1 MLTKIN
7 NLSVKLNYNYIKIS
21 QLDKVKMAHNY
32 STRYQAKVNGNGSPD
47 PFQDKYLKYDSTGS
61 ISSDD
66 EDSDDLSSIDSD
78 SECSEEMFSDDSDN
92 SEDDVDLDESEA
104 RSHIKNIIKNALM
117 PKHKESKSKRD
128 VNSEETGGKVI
139 NLFLGEDDMEEEEE
153 EEENFLDTL
162 TPEEKKSFLKL
173 ENQIS
178 KINHKRV
185 PLRYQILRSHLPI
198 EIKAA
203 AIKRLESIQKMDETS
218 TEYHKMS
225 GWIDGLLNIPFNH
238 FVDNK
243 ISLETSKP
251 EEITDYLVNVKDKLD
266 ASVHGHVEAKST
278 LLEIVASWITN
289 PTATPTVIGLQGPP
303 GTGKTTL
310 IKDGV
315 AKALGRPFS
324 MFALGGATDASYLE
338 GHSYTYEGSTWGR
351 LAAILMET
359 KCMNP
364 VIFMDE
370 LDKVSETKHGEEIIG
385 VLTHLIDYSQNNCI
399 QDKYFSGIPLDFSKV
414 LFIFSFNSEEKL
426 NPILK
431 DRIHIIHTDS
441 CTRESKQVIAR
452 DYLIPK
458 ILANVK
464 FKKDDIIFPDETV
477 REIIDRYTDSESGVR
492 NLKRCLE
499 SVIMKLNTLRLTSQN
514 STIVNSPNSQL
525 IPYFLNNYKLPMT
538 ITSTVVDK
546 LIGKTSLATKGNE
559 KHLMMYL

>member
-1 MLTKIN
+1 MTHRYL
-7 NLSVKLNYNYIKIS
+7 
-21 QLDKVKMAHNY
+21 
-32 STRYQAKVNGNGSPD
+32 TRYQAKISGSPD
-47 PFQDKYLKYDSTGS
+47 PFQDKYLKYETDEVNTSDSD
-61 ISSDD
+61 SDNT
-66 EDSDDLSSIDSD
+66 DDLSSMDNESV
-78 SECSEEMFSDDSDN
+78 CTEEMFSYDSDN
-92 SEDDVDLDESEA
+92 AEESEDEVEDEEKLNEA
-104 RSHIKNIIKNALM
+104 KHHIKNLIKNAIT
-117 PKHKESKSKRD
+117 PSKRD
-128 VNSEETGGKVI
+128 RKEPEFSEEIGGKVI
-139 NLFLGEDDMEEEEE
+139 NLFLGEDQPEEVEEQ
-153 EEENFLDTL
+153 EENFLDTL
-162 TPEEKKSFLKL
+162 SPEEKQSLLQL

-178 KINHKRV
+178 KINHSRI
-185 PLRYQILRSHLPI
+185 PLRYQILRSHLPL

-203 AIKRLESIQKMDETS
+203 SIKRLESIQKMDDTS

-225 GWIDGLLNIPFNH
+225 GCIDGIINIPFNR

-243 ISLETSKP
+243 ISLESSSP
-251 EEITDYLVNVKDKLD
+251 DEITEYLVNVKEKLD

-338 GHSYTYEGSTWGR
+338 GHSYTYEGSMWGR
-351 LAAILMET
+351 LAGILMET

-399 QDKYFSGIPLDFSKV
+399 QDKYFAGIPLDFSKA
-414 LFIFSFNSEEKL
+414 LFIFSFNVEEKL

-431 DRIHIIHTDS
+431 DRIHVIHTDS
-441 CTRESKQVIAR
+441 FTRESKQIIAK

-458 ILANVK
+458 VLANVK
-464 FKKDDIIFPDETV
+464 FTKEQIIFPDETI
-477 REIIDRYTDSESGVR
+477 REIIDRYTDNESGVR

-499 SVIMKLNTLRLTSQN
+499 SIVMKLNTLRLTSQN
-514 STIVNSPNSQL
+514 PNIVNSPNSQL

-546 LIGKTSLATKGNE
+546 LIGKTSLANKGNG
-559 KHLMMYL
+559 KHLMMYS

>member
-1 MLTKIN
+1 MT
-7 NLSVKLNYNYIKIS
+7 
-21 QLDKVKMAHNY
+21 HRY
-32 STRYQAKVNGNGSPD
+32 STRYQTTLSGNISGSPD
-47 PFQDKYLKYDSTGS
+47 PFQDKYLKYDTTSS
-61 ISSDD
+61 VSSDS
-66 EDSDDLSSIDSD
+66 ETDSDSENTDDLSSMDSD
-78 SECSEEMFSDDSDN
+78 SVCSDDMFSHDSDN
-92 SEDDVDLDESEA
+92 TDDDLEAEEETEEKLSEA
-104 RSHIKNIIKNALM
+104 RNHIKNLIKSALQPTKKE
-117 PKHKESKSKRD
+117 PKLKRD
-128 VNSEETGGKVI
+128 AESEETGGKVI
-139 NLFLGEDDMEEEEE
+139 NLFLGEEQLEEEEVE
-153 EEENFLDTL
+153 EDYLDTL
-162 TPEEKKSFLKL
+162 TPEEKQSLLQL

-185 PLRYQILRSHLPI
+185 PLRYQILRSHLPL

-203 AIKRLESIQKMDETS
+203 AIKRLESIQKMDDTS

-225 GWIDGLLNIPFNH
+225 GWIDGLLNIPFNNY
-238 FVDNK
+238 VDNN
-243 ISLETSKP
+243 ISLETSTP
-251 EEITDYLVNVKDKLD
+251 EEITDYLVSVKDSLD

-338 GHSYTYEGSTWGR
+338 GHSYTYEGSMWGR
-351 LAAILMET
+351 LAGILMET

-399 QDKYFSGIPLDFSKV
+399 QDKYFAGIPLDFSKA
-414 LFIFSFNSEEKL
+414 LFIFSFNVEEKL

-458 ILANVK
+458 VLANVK
-464 FKKDDIIFPDETV
+464 FKKDEIIFPEETI
-477 REIIDRYTDSESGVR
+477 REIIDRYTDNESGVR

-499 SVIMKLNTLRLTSQN
+499 SVVMKLNTLRLTSQN
-514 STIVNSPNSQL
+514 PSIVNSPNSQL

-538 ITSTVVDK
+538 ITSTVVEK
-546 LIGKTSLATKGNE
+546 LIGKTSLAKKGDE

>member
-1 MLTKIN
+1 MSSETQSHKYMTRLQSKITGIN
-7 NLSVKLNYNYIKIS
+7 
-21 QLDKVKMAHNY
+21 
-32 STRYQAKVNGNGSPD
+32 PD
-47 PFQDKYLKYDSTGS
+47 PIPDKYLSYEFDSES
-61 ISSDD
+61 ESDSSDTD
-66 EDSDDLSSIDSD
+66 ELSSIGDDSVI
-78 SECSEEMFSDDSDN
+78 SEDMFSETDTASQS
-92 SEDDVDLDESEA
+92 SEDEEEVNLAKDQ
-104 RSHIKNIIKNALM
+104 IKNLIKNALL
-117 PKHKESKSKRD
+117 PKNKKSESTED
-128 VNSEETGGKVI
+128 DTDDNGGKVI
-139 NLFLGEDDMEEEEE
+139 NLFLGEEEEQVED
-153 EEENFLDTL
+153 EEENYLDTL
-162 TPEEKKSFLKL
+162 TPEEKQNLLRL

-178 KINHKRV
+178 KINHKRI

-198 EIKAA
+198 DVKAT

-225 GWIDGLLNIPFNH
+225 SWIDGLLSIPFNH
-238 FVDNK
+238 YNDSK
-243 ISLETSKP
+243 ISLDASTP
-251 EEITDYLVNVKDKLD
+251 EEITDYLVNVKEKLD
-266 ASVHGHVEAKST
+266 SSVYGHDEAKST

-324 MFALGGATDASYLE
+324 MMALGGATDASYLE

-351 LAAILMET
+351 LAGILMDT

-385 VLTHLIDYSQNNCI
+385 VLTHLIDYSQNNNI
-399 QDKYFSGIPLDFSKV
+399 QDKYFPGIPLDFSKA
-414 LFIFSFNSEEKL
+414 LFIFSFNVEEKL

-431 DRIHIIHTDS
+431 DRIHVIRTDNGTKDSKLIIA
-441 CTRESKQVIAR
+441 K

-464 FKKDDIIFPDETV
+464 FNKEDIVFTDETI
-477 REIIDRYTDSESGVR
+477 REMIERYTDGESGVR

-514 STIVNSPNSQL
+514 PTLGSSPNSQL
-525 IPYFLNNYKLPMT
+525 IPYYLNNYKLPMT
-538 ITSTVVDK
+538 ITSSVVEK
-546 LIGKTSLATKGNE
+546 LIGKTSLANKDTK
-559 KHLMMYL
+559 HYFMYS

>member
-1 MLTKIN
+1 MSSELPNHKYMTRLKSKLTGI
-7 NLSVKLNYNYIKIS
+7 
-21 QLDKVKMAHNY
+21 
-32 STRYQAKVNGNGSPD
+32 SPD
-47 PFQDKYLKYDSTGS
+47 VVSDKYLSYEFDSQS
-61 ISSDD
+61 
-66 EDSDDLSSIDSD
+66 DSDSSESDELSSIDENSV
-78 SECSEEMFSDDSDN
+78 CSEEMFSY
-92 SEDDVDLDESEA
+92 ESESESEVSDDENTTEA
-104 RSHIKNIIKNALM
+104 KDHIKNLIKNALGI
-117 PKHKESKSKRD
+117 PKRTKSENVQED
-128 VNSEETGGKVI
+128 TDDNNGKVI
-139 NLFLGEDDMEEEEE
+139 NLFLGEEEEQIED
-153 EEENFLDTL
+153 EEENYLDTL
-162 TPEEKKSFLKL
+162 TPEERQNLLRL

-178 KINHKRV
+178 KINHKRI

-198 EIKAA
+198 DVKAT

-225 GWIDGLLNIPFNH
+225 SWIDGLLSIPFNNYN
-238 FVDNK
+238 DPN
-243 ISLETSKP
+243 ISLECSAP
-251 EEITDYLVNVKDKLD
+251 EEITDYLVNVKEKLD
-266 ASVHGHVEAKST
+266 NSVYGHEEAKST

-324 MFALGGATDASYLE
+324 MMALGGATDASYLE

-351 LAAILMET
+351 LAGILMDT

-385 VLTHLIDYSQNNCI
+385 VLTHLIDYSQNNNI
-399 QDKYFSGIPLDFSKV
+399 QDKYFPGIPLDFSKA
-414 LFIFSFNSEEKL
+414 LFIFSFNVEEKL
-426 NPILK
+426 NPVLK
-431 DRIHIIHTDS
+431 DRIHVIRTDAGTKDSKLIIG
-441 CTRESKQVIAR
+441 K

-464 FKKDDIIFPDETV
+464 FNKEDIVFTDETI
-477 REIIDRYTDSESGVR
+477 RNIIERYTDGESGVR

-514 STIVNSPNSQL
+514 PTLGCSPNSQL
-525 IPYFLNNYKLPMT
+525 IPYYLNDYKLPMT
-538 ITSTVVDK
+538 ITSSVVEK
-546 LIGKTSLATKGNE
+546 LIGKTSLANKDTK
-559 KHLMMYL
+559 HHFMYS

>member
-1 MLTKIN
+1 MT
-7 NLSVKLNYNYIKIS
+7 
-21 QLDKVKMAHNY
+21 HRY
-32 STRYQAKVNGNGSPD
+32 STRYQSKLSGNSNISGSPD
-47 PFQDKYLKYDSTGS
+47 PFHDKYLKYDTA
-61 ISSDD
+61 SSVSSAS
-66 EDSDDLSSIDSD
+66 ETDSDSENTDDLSSIDSD
-78 SECSEEMFSDDSDN
+78 SVCSEEMFSYESDSAEEEVE
-92 SEDDVDLDESEA
+92 EDEEKLAEA
-104 RSHIKNIIKNALM
+104 RSHIKNLIKNALQ
-117 PKHKESKSKRD
+117 PAKKETKVKRD
-128 VNSEETGGKVI
+128 ADSEETGGKVI
-139 NLFLGEDDMEEEEE
+139 NLFLGEEQVEEEEQE
-153 EEENFLDTL
+153 EDYLDTL
-162 TPEEKKSFLKL
+162 TPEEKQSLLQL

-185 PLRYQILRSHLPI
+185 PLRYQILRSHLPL
-198 EIKAA
+198 EIKAT
-203 AIKRLESIQKMDETS
+203 AIKRLESIQKMDDTS

-225 GWIDGLLNIPFNH
+225 GWIDGLLSIPFNH
-238 FVDNK
+238 YVDNK
-243 ISLETSKP
+243 ISLETSTP

-315 AKALGRPFS
+315 ARALGRPFS

-338 GHSYTYEGSTWGR
+338 GHSYTYEGSMWGR
-351 LAAILMET
+351 LAGILMET

-399 QDKYFSGIPLDFSKV
+399 QDKYFSGIPLDFSKA
-414 LFIFSFNSEEKL
+414 LFIFSFNAEDKL

-431 DRIHIIHTDS
+431 DRIHVIRTDS

-464 FKKDDIIFPDETV
+464 FKKDDIIFPEETI
-477 REIIDRYTDSESGVR
+477 REIIDRFTDSESGVR

-499 SVIMKLNTLRLTSQN
+499 SVVMKLNTLRLTSQN
-514 STIVNSPNSQL
+514 PSIVNSPNSQL

-538 ITSTVVDK
+538 ITSTVVEK
-546 LIGKTSLATKGNE
+546 LIGKTSLAKKGDE

>member
-1 MLTKIN
+1 MT
-7 NLSVKLNYNYIKIS
+7 
-21 QLDKVKMAHNY
+21 HHY
-32 STRYQAKVNGNGSPD
+32 STRYQAKLSGNSNISGSPD
-47 PFQDKYLKYDSTGS
+47 PFQDKYLKYDTTSS
-61 ISSDD
+61 VSSDS
-66 EDSDDLSSIDSD
+66 ETDSDSENTDDLSSIDSD
-78 SECSEEMFSDDSDN
+78 SVCSEEMFSYESDN
-92 SEDDVDLDESEA
+92 NEDDLEAEDEDKVSEA
-104 RSHIKNIIKNALM
+104 RSHIKNLIKNVLQ
-117 PKHKESKSKRD
+117 PNKKESKGKRD
-128 VNSEETGGKVI
+128 VDSEETGGKVI
-139 NLFLGEDDMEEEEE
+139 NLFLGEEQIEEDEQEEDYLE
-153 EEENFLDTL
+153 TL
-162 TPEEKKSFLKL
+162 TPEEKQSLLQL

-178 KINHKRV
+178 KINHKRI
-185 PLRYQILRSHLPI
+185 PLRYQILRSHLPL
-198 EIKAA
+198 EIKAS
-203 AIKRLESIQKMDETS
+203 AIKRLESIQKMDDTS

-238 FVDNK
+238 YVDNK
-243 ISLETSKP
+243 ISLEESTP
-251 EEITDYLVNVKDKLD
+251 EEITDYLVNVKEKLD

-338 GHSYTYEGSTWGR
+338 GHSYTYEGSIWGR
-351 LAAILMET
+351 LAGILMET

-399 QDKYFSGIPLDFSKV
+399 QDKYFAGIPLDFSKA
-414 LFIFSFNSEEKL
+414 LFIFSFNVEEKL

-431 DRIHIIHTDS
+431 DRIHVIHTDS
-441 CTRESKQVIAR
+441 FTRDSKHIIAR

-464 FKKDDIIFPDETV
+464 FKKDEIIFPEETI
-477 REIIDRYTDSESGVR
+477 REIIDRYTDNESGVR

-499 SVIMKLNTLRLTSQN
+499 SVVMKLNTLRLTSQN
-514 STIVNSPNSQL
+514 PSIVNSPNSQL

-538 ITSTVVDK
+538 ITSTVVEK
-546 LIGKTSLATKGNE
+546 LIGKTSLAKKGDE